1 MQENDNAA
9 KISAIVDEHRA
20 AIETLDDD
28 IMMEQVGIAMAL
40 DKLRG
45 SLDMLEAHMD
55 ERELERAS
63 HAGYSEVAH
72 EFVYLQR
79 TLAGLQS
86 VAQQKDAMIS
96 NIAQKTNTAFEDVKP
111 FVDER
116 MKSSVK
122 KAARLAAEN
131 VPID

>member
-1 MQENDNAA
+1 MQENNNVA
-9 KISAIVDEHRA
+9 KISAIVDEYRA

-28 IMMEQVGIAMAL
+28 IMMEQVGVAMAL

-86 VAQQKDAMIS
+86 VAQQKDTMIS
-96 NIAQKTNTAFEDVKP
+96 NIAQKANTAFEDVKP

>member
-28 IMMEQVGIAMAL
+28 IMMEQVGVAMAL

-96 NIAQKTNTAFEDVKP
+96 NIAQKANTAFEDVKP

-122 KAARLAAEN
+122 KAARLVAEN